1 MPFLEKYISSKS
13 ESFPTQEKI
22 KLDSLPICSRE
33 FVAIIFSDGLFFFN
47 LTKFFTSIEY

>member
-22 KLDSLPICSRE
+22 KLDCSPICFKESVE
-33 FVAIIFSDGLFFFN
+33 FIFNNGLF
-47 LTKFFTSIEY
+47 LI

>member
-33 FVAIIFSDGLFFFN
+33 FVAIIFNNWKISVN
-47 LTKFFTSIEY
+47 VNN